1 MRRTVRDGQAG
12 RRAPDLCPVR
22 LPNNATDYEG
32 EARDVKSLRLKR
44 MASGALAIAAVLAL
58 VTFSAPAG
66 ADPTLPDNAS
76 EALQQYNELKRK
88 AAKLNEEMLK
98 AEDALATANRQLKK
112 ANTDL
117 KKSAVSLR
125 KARADEQKYRKVV
138 DKFAGATYTGGHLD
152 PMSLAMSGKSTHE
165 FLERSA
171 AINVL
176 ADKKNDALDRLSAAV
191 DQSQKAKRL
200 AEDARKRAR
209 ESRDA
214 AAKHKADIAARK
226 RALDAQVAKSKAAY
240 EQLSA
245 EEQAQQQAS
254 YGEHVVPPTSIVA
267 PGPEAQTAVDS
278 AMSQRGDPYEYGA
291 DGPDSYDCSG
301 LTSWAYQQ
309 AGIAIPRSSS
319 AQASSGTP
327 VTQAQ
332 LAPGDLVFFYQPVS
346 HVGMYIGDGKMVH
359 APTEGDVVKVD
370 EVMWDEYSGARRY
383 A

>member
-1 MRRTVRDGQAG
+1 M
-12 RRAPDLCPVR
+12 
-22 LPNNATDYEG
+22 
-32 EARDVKSLRLKR
+32 KSLRLKR

-66 ADPTLPDNAS
+66 ADPAPVPDNAS
-76 EALQQYNELKRK
+76 EALKQYNELKRK
-88 AAKLNEEMLK
+88 AEKLNEEHLK
-98 AEDALATANRQLKK
+98 AQDALATANKQLKK
-112 ANTDL
+112 ANADI
-117 KKSAVSLR
+117 KKSAESLR
-125 KARADEQKYRKVV
+125 QARAEKQKFHKVV

-152 PMSLAMSGKSTHE
+152 PMSLALSGNSTTE

-176 ADKKNDALDRLSAAV
+176 AEKKNKAMEQLAAAV
-191 DQSQKAKRL
+191 DQAEKAKKL
-200 AEDARKRAR
+200 AKDARKRAR

-226 RALDAQVAKSKAAY
+226 KALEAQVAKSKQAY
-240 EQLSA
+240 DRLSA
-245 EEQAQQQAS
+245 EEQAAQQAT
-254 YGEHVVPPTSIVA
+254 YGEQVIPPTNIVA
-267 PGPEAQTAVDS
+267 PGPAAQDAVDA
-278 AMSQRGDPYEYGA
+278 AMSQRGDPYVYGA

-301 LTSWAYQQ
+301 LTSWAYNQ
-309 AGIAIPRSSS
+309 AGISIPRSSS

-359 APTEGDVVKVD
+359 APQEGDVVKVA